1 MAVLAHSEIR
11 AMIHAC
17 VQAKSL
23 NMAQEVW
30 DAPVLPD
37 NDSSCVTGDRAW
49 EEFYSRFDGLAET
62 PYLLPVQWPI
72 LGPAALSPCETSV
85 KRTTDSQ

>member
-1 MAVLAHSEIR
+1 ML
-11 AMIHAC
+11 HAC

-30 DAPVLPD
+30 DAPVLQD
-37 NDSSCVTGDRAW
+37 NDSSCVIGDRTW
-49 EEFYSRFDGLAET
+49 EEFYSRFDGLAEIL
-62 PYLLPVQWPI
+62 YLLPVQWPI

>member
-23 NMAQEVW
+23 NMAQVVW
-30 DAPVLPD
+30 DAPVLQD
-37 NDSSCVTGDRAW
+37 NDSSCVIGYRAW
-49 EEFYSRFDGLAET
+49 EEFYSRFDGLAVT

-85 KRTTDSQ
+85 KRTVDSQ